1 MIVVTGAT
9 GTVGRPL
16 LRELASR
23 GADVRALSR
32 HPPFGEG
39 PAPANAG
46 DGGEAGRE
54 AHASAP
60 TVEWRRVDLADRRAL
75 ADALAGADRLFVL
88 TGNAEDMVPLQ
99 RSAIRAAA
107 EAGARRV
114 VKLSAL
120 GASDHSK
127 SVIGV
132 WHHVVERELR
142 SSGLAWT
149 ILRPHVYMHNLLEQ
163 RRDVA
168 RRGVLRS
175 PSGDAEIPMIDAR
188 DVAAAAA
195 AVLTEEGH
203 EGARYTLTG
212 PAPVSHGRAAE
223 ILSEVLGHPVE
234 YRPETEVEAFRR
246 LHEAGLPAW
255 HVGARLA
262 LAEYQRA
269 GGGTGIVT
277 DAVEDLTGRPPR
289 SVRDFVHDHA
299 DDFSADG

>member
-23 GADVRALSR
+23 GAEVRALSR
-32 HPPFGEG
+32 HPPAGEG
-39 PAPANAG
+39 PAPAEGSAREG
-46 DGGEAGRE
+46 AGGETAS
-54 AHASAP
+54 SAP
-60 TVEWRRVDLADRRAL
+60 AVEWRRVDLADRRAL
-75 ADALAGADRLFVL
+75 ADALTGADRLFLL

-99 RSAIRAAA
+99 RNAIRTAA
-107 EAGARRV
+107 EEGVRRV

-142 SSGLAWT
+142 SSGIVWT
-149 ILRPHVYMHNLLEQ
+149 ILRPHVYMQNLLEQ

-175 PSGDAEIPMIDAR
+175 PSGDAEIPMIDTR

-203 EGARYTLTG
+203 AGARYTLTG
-212 PAPVSHGRAAE
+212 PEPVSHARAAE
-223 ILSEVLGHPVE
+223 ILSEVLGQPVE
-234 YRPETEVEAFRR
+234 YRSETEVEAFRR

-277 DAVEDLTGRPPR
+277 DAVEELTGRPPR
-289 SVRDFVHDHA
+289 SLRDFVQDHA
-299 DDFSADG
+299 ETFGDG